1 MKTILIIVFSLFVLG
16 SCVTQQG
23 LVVAVAQERDLRG
36 VTEPLSTTRST
47 KSGTAGG
54 VLDRNNSSPSL
65 TGERHPQYR
74 LCKSD
79 VVIISFGFA
88 PEFDQTVTVQPDG
101 FIALRDLQDI
111 YAEGSTV
118 SDLREA
124 ISAAYAPILHDPE
137 VTISLKDFDKPSFI
151 ASGQVAHPGKF
162 ELRSDTTV
170 TEAVA
175 IAGGFTEQAKH
186 SQVVL
191 FRRVSDQMVES
202 RVLDIKFLLQSRNLN
217 EDVYLKPGDLIF
229 VPQNRISKIRKYLP
243 VSNLSAYMSPS
254 QF

>member
-1 MKTILIIVFSLFVLG
+1 MKNLFVSFVLAMTT
-16 SCVTQQG
+16 CLMQQG
-23 LVVAVAQERDLRG
+23 LVVAVAQEQGLRG
-36 VTEPLSTTRST
+36 AIKPPGTMEST
-47 KSGTAGG
+47 KAGTADG

-65 TGERHPQYR
+65 TGERRPQYR

-79 VVIISFGFA
+79 VIAVSFTFA
-88 PEFDQTVTVQPDG
+88 PEFDQLATIQPDG
-101 FIALRDLQDI
+101 FISLKGLQDI
-111 YAEGSTV
+111 YAEGFTV
-118 SDLREA
+118 PKLRELVRD
-124 ISAAYAPILHDPE
+124 AYAPILHDPE

-170 TEAVA
+170 IEAIA
-175 IAGGFTEQAKH
+175 IAGGFTEQSKH

-191 FRRVSDQMVES
+191 FRRVSDQLVES
-202 RVLDIKFLLQSRNLN
+202 RVLDIKRLLQSRNLN
-217 EDVYLKPGDLIF
+217 EDVHLMPGDLIF
-229 VPQNRISKIRKYLP
+229 VPQNRISKIRRYLP